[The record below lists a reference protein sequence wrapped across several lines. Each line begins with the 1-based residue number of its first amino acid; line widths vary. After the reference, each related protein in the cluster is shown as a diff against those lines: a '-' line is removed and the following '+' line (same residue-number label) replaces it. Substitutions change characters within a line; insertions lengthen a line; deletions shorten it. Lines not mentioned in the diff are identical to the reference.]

1 MHRALAAGLAV
12 GLVGCGGDSP
22 DKPPAPSDLPVI
34 AVASPQV
41 TPGGTLAPAATCA
54 GAGRSPALRIAH
66 VPRGTSELVV
76 LLVDP
81 DAPGRVYT
89 HWAVSG
95 VRPETKRIAAGQVP
109 HGALVAR
116 NDAGKVGYAPPCPP
130 AGDDPHGYRLFVY
143 ALGAPSQIPAGAS
156 PQIVDRRIRATK
168 VLGVGILRARYG
180 RG

>member
-1 MHRALAAGLAV
+1 MRRALTACVAVGLAGCGGGSGDKRPEPTGLAV
-12 GLVGCGGDSP
+12 
-22 DKPPAPSDLPVI
+22 I
-34 AVASPQV
+34 ALASPQV

-66 VPRGTSELVV
+66 VPRGTTELVA

-81 DAPGRVYT
+81 DAPGRVFT
-89 HWAVSG
+89 HWAVSA

-109 HGALVAR
+109 PGAVVAR

-143 ALGAPSQIPAGAS
+143 ALGAPSQIPPGAS
-156 PQIVDRRIRATK
+156 PKIVDRRIRATK
-168 VLGVGILRARYG
+168 VLGVGMLRARYG
-180 RG
+180 R